1 MINGIDSESIKTE
14 KGRLLMVLKVGDKVR
29 VKELD
34 TAENTE
40 LLGKELTIRK
50 IVGESSGGNCH
61 FYGYSDSLSNVIL
74 GDYLEKVV
82 EQEYQIGDKVR
93 ILDVDAIACGW
104 KYWKNGDVTEVVSI
118 SSNGNPYLRTRDAV
132 QVVLVITPDELHAI
146 ERIDDD
152 KKPSKKQRIEALERE
167 VAALKAEMEALRGAK
182 KPKTANQLRAEVIA
196 DAKSFVKKHTDKKGR
211 AYLSVPDSRPG
222 GIEWGVSKIKFEV
235 NAEKRTVVALAIG
248 MDSGRVREKAIAK
261 CAPDDVFNADI
272 GKAIAVGRLFGL
284 DVERFVNAPKP
295 TEVVVGQRVNTK
307 FGGRNVEV
315 RRITSDGILTEY
327 YMGTR
332 PDGLTWSSAYHA
344 NIIDDTEAQYE
355 Q

>member
-1 MINGIDSESIKTE
+1 MG
-14 KGRLLMVLKVGDKVR
+14 LKVGDKVR

-34 TAENTE
+34 TGENTE

-50 IVGESSGGNCH
+50 IEGESSGGNCY
-61 FYGYSDSLSNVIL
+61 FDGYSDSLSNVIL

-104 KYWKNGDVTEVVSI
+104 KYWEKGDVVEVVQVK
-118 SSNGNPYLRTRDAV
+118 SNGIPHLRTEESDSYG
-132 QVVLVITPDELHAI
+132 LVITPDELYAI

-167 VAALKAEMEALRGAK
+167 VAALKAEMEALRDEKKAVAE

-196 DAKSFVKKHTDKKGR
+196 DAKAFVKKHIDKKGR

-222 GIEWGVSKIKFEV
+222 RSSWGVREIKFEV
-235 NAEKRTVVALAIG
+235 NTKKRTVVALAIG
-248 MDSGRVREKAIAK
+248 MASGRVVEKAIAK

-284 DVERFVNAPKP
+284 DVERFVNATKP
-295 TEVVVGQRVNTK
+295 DKLVVGTYTSGKNCFARCETVRVENGHAYDEDGM
-307 FGGRNVEV
+307 FWYEEIARN
-315 RRITSDGILTEY
+315 RR
-327 YMGTR
+327 R
-332 PDGLTWSSAYHA
+332 VC
-344 NIIDDTEAQYE
+344 IDDTEAQYE
-355 Q
+355 